1 MGVVIMGSDYNDFMM
16 MVFSSSE
23 TARGSI
29 GPCGQLAWWPTGG
42 VPALLTPENITF
54 PTSWYLQ

>member
-16 MVFSSSE
+16 MFFCSG

-29 GPCGQLAWWPTGG
+29 GPCGHLAWWLTGG